1 MVTGAGPTSPARRWF
16 PPALEALAV
25 LASPG
30 LFYLVLRLRGMAPVE
45 LPDPSMH
52 TTYIVDPRDIFTRYA
67 AAFAATARLREA
79 ARVGFLVPARAAYLL
94 FGAVGGFFTL
104 RYLLA
109 LVAVVPLYLLL
120 SRLYGRWAG
129 WVGVAVVLSSPVFVT
144 AWGTDYPDSAA
155 LSYLTGG
162 LCALVMPAPSRRR
175 AGWVA
180 GAAAL
185 FTLAVWSHGAAVP
198 LVAAVVVAYLALRL
212 LRERPHLA
220 RDAGVTVA
228 TAAVVTGGLAL
239 GSWWLLGPWNYLTP
253 TWQAA
258 RYLSTPAQVALWHSA
273 NWRWVLYDPYLL
285 VPPAALGA
293 FALVVGRRG
302 RRLGTPQ
309 AFAGGS
315 ALLAFGVAA
324 GLQFLGTVQM
334 LEIHFFSSLLWS
346 FVAVLLA
353 MTLAELAAPFVTR
366 VGAQRRHGRATRSG
380 TAWADGARVVRQ
392 ALPGLLL
399 VGVALAYEADPHVPA
414 LELTPW
420 GWVVAGC
427 AVAAAL
433 AWWGGSRLGAW
444 SRRSRWA
451 GALSG
456 VPLALLV
463 VLAGALLILT
473 VAPQVPHPPLPD
485 SVAITDPAPAYAK
498 ALGGSGAV
506 LVDQYQVTAELP
518 GFVGHPTYDG
528 EQLLT
533 WWPLGQTGEL
543 TGPIGI
549 FHSGFNLVGV
559 TFPQLDRSAEGKIE
573 QRRPGQILLMSVTG
587 EGFSRAVQSLAP
599 FQPVVVRRGVLSD
612 GPVHLHVWLVDLR
625 RYLRRAPD

>member
-1 MVTGAGPTSPARRWF
+1 MPIEGVAVTRRASRRPPRRSLARS
-16 PPALEALAV
+16 ALEALAV

-30 LFYLVLRLRGMAPVE
+30 LFCLVLRLRGMAPVE

-67 AAFAATARLREA
+67 SAFASTARLREA
-79 ARVGFLVPARAAYLL
+79 ARVGFLVPARATYLL
-94 FGAVGGFFTL
+94 FGAVGGFFSF

-129 WVGVAVVLSSPVFVT
+129 WVGVAVILSSPVFVT

-162 LCALVMPAPSRRR
+162 LCALVMPAPPRRR
-175 AGWVA
+175 PGWV
-180 GAAAL
+180 GLAAAL

-198 LVAAVVVAYLALRL
+198 LVAVVMVAYLALRL
-212 LRERPHLA
+212 ARERPHLA
-220 RDAGVTVA
+220 RDAGVAVA

-239 GSWWLLGPWNYLTP
+239 GSWWLIGQWNYLTP

-285 VPPAALGA
+285 VPLATLGA

-302 RRLGTPQ
+302 RRLGTPE
-309 AFAGGS
+309 AFTGLS

-334 LEIHFFSSLLWS
+334 LETPLFSSLLWS

-353 MTLAELAAPFVTR
+353 LTLAALAAPFVTR
-366 VGAQRRHGRATRSG
+366 VGA
-380 TAWADGARVVRQ
+380 RVGRQ

-414 LELTPW
+414 MKLTPW
-420 GWVVAGC
+420 AWVVAGC
-427 AVAAAL
+427 AVAAAGVWL
-433 AWWGGSRLGAW
+433 GGSKLGAW
-444 SRRSRWA
+444 SSRRGRA
-451 GALSG
+451 GLLSAA
-456 VPLALLV
+456 PLALFV
-463 VLAGALLILT
+463 VLSGALLILT
-473 VAPQVPHPPLPD
+473 VAPEVPHPPLPD
-485 SVAITDPAPAYAK
+485 TAGSIQRPGYAT
-498 ALGGSGAV
+498 ALGGSDAS
-506 LVDQYQVTAELP
+506 LVDRYQVTAELP

-528 EQLLT
+528 EQLLM
-533 WWPLGQTGEL
+533 WWPKKETRRLLEPL
-543 TGPIGI
+543 GI
-549 FHSGFNLVGV
+549 FHAGFNLVGG
-559 TFPQLDRSAEGKIE
+559 TFPQLDRGGVGKIE
-573 QRRPGQILLMSVTG
+573 HRRPGQILLMSVTG
-587 EGFSRAVQSLAP
+587 DGFSRAVRSLTP
-599 FQPVVVRRGVLSD
+599 FQPVVVRRGILAD
-612 GPVHLHVWLVDLR
+612 GTYHIYVWLVDLR
-625 RYLRRAPD
+625 QYLPRVSSASTF

>member
-1 MVTGAGPTSPARRWF
+1 M
-16 PPALEALAV
+16 

-30 LFYLVLRLRGMAPVE
+30 LFYLVLRLRGMAPNI
-45 LPDPSMH
+45 LADPSMH
-52 TTYIVDPRDIFTRYA
+52 TTYIVDPRDIFTRYT

-334 LEIHFFSSLLWS
+334 LEMPFFSSLLWS

-366 VGAQRRHGRATRSG
+366 VGA
-380 TAWADGARVVRQ
+380 RVVRQ
-392 ALPGLLL
+392 ALPGLLV

-463 VLAGALLILT
+463 VLAGALLVLT
-473 VAPQVPHPPLPD
+473 VAPQVSHPQIPD
-485 SVAITDPAPAYAK
+485 MSKGDFWPKYAK
-498 ALGGSGAV
+498 ALGGSDAA

-528 EQLLT
+528 EQLLM
-533 WWPLGQTGEL
+533 WWPAAQFHDLVE
-543 TGPIGI
+543 PVGI
-549 FHSGFNLVGV
+549 FHAGFNSVTG
-559 TFPQLDRSAEGKIE
+559 TFPQLKGSAKGKIE
-573 QRRPGQILLMSVTG
+573 HRRPGQILLMSPTG
-587 EGFSRAVQSLAP
+587 EGFSRAVRSLAP
-599 FQPVVVRRGVLSD
+599 FRPVVVRRGILAD
-612 GPVHLHVWLVDLR
+612 GTYHVHVWLVDLLL
-625 RYLRRAPD
+625 YLPRVCSSPTF

>member
-198 LVAAVVVAYLALRL
+198 LVAVVVVAYLALRL
-212 LRERPHLA
+212 VRERPHLA
-220 RDAGVTVA
+220 RDAGVAVA

-293 FALVVGRRG
+293 FALVVARRG

-334 LEIHFFSSLLWS
+334 LETPFFSSLLWS

-366 VGAQRRHGRATRSG
+366 VGA
-380 TAWADGARVVRQ
+380 RVVRQ
-392 ALPGLLL
+392 ALPGLLV

-433 AWWGGSRLGAW
+433 AWRGGSRLGAW
-444 SRRSRWA
+444 SHRSRWA

-473 VAPQVPHPPLPD
+473 VAPQVPHPRTTTSAKGD
-485 SVAITDPAPAYAK
+485 VVPAYAK
-498 ALGGSGAV
+498 ALGGSDAA
-506 LVDQYQVTAELP
+506 LVDLYQVTAELP

-528 EQLLT
+528 EQLLM
-533 WWPLGQTGEL
+533 WWPEKETSLLIE
-543 TGPIGI
+543 PIGM
-549 FHSGFNLVGV
+549 FHSGFNGV
-559 TFPQLDRSAEGKIE
+559 SSPFPNLDAQGKGKIE
-573 QRRPGQILLMSVTG
+573 ARRPAQILLMSLTVDR
-587 EGFSRAVQSLAP
+587 FSRAVQWLAP
-599 FQPVVVRRGVLSD
+599 FRPVVVRRGVLSD
-612 GPVHLHVWLVDLR
+612 GPVHLYVWLVDLR
-625 RYLRRAPD
+625 RYLRGPPGVRS